1 MCDTVAIVEGDHS
14 GEMDALRAEI
24 TRLLAAALKSDSNHA
39 TEITRLKDV
48 QAAEIKRLEDA
59 QATEIVRIEGVQ
71 AAEIKHLEEAQAA
84 ELLQIAKVQV
94 AEILHLEGVQ
104 AAEIERVEGVRAVE
118 VANLNLALASRDL
131 IGQAKGILMVT
142 LGCAADEAFAWMVTQ
157 SQHENRKVTA
167 IAADIVARTR
177 RIRAGDDDA

>member
-1 MCDTVAIVEGDHS
+1 LEVA
-14 GEMDALRAEI
+14 
-24 TRLLAAALKSDSNHA
+24 
-39 TEITRLKDV
+39 
-48 QAAEIKRLEDA
+48 
-59 QATEIVRIEGVQ
+59 Q

-84 ELLQIAKVQV
+84 ELLHIVEAQA

-104 AAEIERVEGVRAVE
+104 AAEIERLEDVQAVE

-131 IGQAKGILMVT
+131 IGQAKGILMAT
-142 LGCAADEAFAWMVTQ
+142 LGCSADEAFALIVTQ

-177 RIRAGDDDA
+177 QIRNGADNA